1 MSDSVIEISQLR
13 KSYRVG
19 FMQKSVE
26 VLKGV
31 TFSIPKGKITGF
43 LGKNGAGKT
52 TTIKCILQLAL
63 HNQGT
68 IRYFGKPELT
78 NDIKNKIGFLPE
90 RPYFYEY
97 LTGSEFLRF
106 YGEISTRMDRS
117 QLNKRIDEL
126 LELVELRHAKDR
138 PLRNYSK
145 GMLQRVGIAQALI
158 HHPEFVIFDEPM
170 SGLDPDGRYTVTQI
184 IRETAARGT
193 TVFFSSHLLHDAELI
208 CQNLVVMK
216 DGGVI
221 YQGEMQSLLGQLQH
235 GYRIR
240 YSSNSRLVDEI
251 VGNPEQLQVKIDDL
265 RRQKIDILEVGSLK
279 PSLEEAFVK
288 ISHHG
293 VIP

>member
-1 MSDSVIEISQLR
+1 MGESVIEIANLR

-19 FMQKSVE
+19 FLQKSVE

-31 TFSIPKGKITGF
+31 TFSIPKGKVTGF

-63 HNQGT
+63 HTEGT
-68 IRYFGKPELT
+68 IKYFGQPQLT
-78 NDIKNKIGFLPE
+78 NEIKNKIGFLPE

-97 LTGSEFLRF
+97 LTGAEFLRF
-106 YGEISTRMDRS
+106 YGEISTRLS
-117 QLNKRIDEL
+117 GKELNLRIQEL
-126 LELVELRHAKDR
+126 LDLVELRQAQDK

-158 HHPEFVIFDEPM
+158 HNPEFVIFDEPM
-170 SGLDPDGRYTVTQI
+170 SGLDPDGRYTVNQI
-184 IRETAARGT
+184 IKETAARGT

-208 CQNLVVMK
+208 CENLVVMK

-221 YQGEMQSLLGQLQH
+221 YEGAMMDLFARLQK

-240 YSSNSRLVDEI
+240 YSDRQNVLDEVVDS
-251 VGNPEQLQVKIDDL
+251 PEHLQLKIDDL
-265 RRQKIDILEVGSLK
+265 RKRRFDILEVGSLK

-288 ISHHG
+288 ISTTG
-293 VIP
+293 ASL